1 MYNMSKRHVQSCIK
15 AAVTVSGYPQREL
28 KQMQRVTE
36 ELGWQIGFILEIVHT
51 GTGNELPAKA
61 NLDHNGQVRQ

>member
-1 MYNMSKRHVQSCIK
+1 
-15 AAVTVSGYPQREL
+15 
-28 KQMQRVTE
+28 MQRVTE